1 MPAYSIAQ
9 KSLCPYLSP
18 TAHTMHALTFKHS
31 RLLINSLRLFIIALS
46 AIAISQTTAQTAEKS
61 RTWTSSEGKEIKG
74 SIVSFENDELTLK
87 TSRGNFKFPLSRLSK
102 EDQKYV
108 SEWKAKTTPSNLP
121 SPNDKNPNNGSIG
134 NFDNLK
140 LGEWPKS
147 VSAEFE
153 LDQIQVVKED
163 KSGEY
168 IYRSPH
174 FEFQSNVRLSK
185 SVVREFS
192 RIFEATYELTNAL
205 PVGLNAQPSSEGF
218 YLTRL
223 YELEEQYF
231 SNGGIPG
238 SLGMF
243 VFRGDKGMIHIPL
256 GNLGVKNTGT
266 RFIVDNSK
274 RSNTLTHEITHQ
286 VMMRW
291 LPLMPIWMGEGFA
304 EVTSSQIYS
313 KGRFRLTD
321 TGRAVKDAIT
331 RYRASQRDFSM
342 LNLKSLM
349 TMSDQSW
356 NSTASPRE
364 AGRNYASANLLLY
377 YFLRIDGD
385 GKGER
390 LVDYLKAVVAGTDK
404 QEASVEILLAGRSY
418 EQLQQE
424 VAEGW
429 RSEGLKLTFQ

>member
-1 MPAYSIAQ
+1 
-9 KSLCPYLSP
+9 
-18 TAHTMHALTFKHS
+18 MHPLTFKHS
-31 RLLINSLRLFIIALS
+31 PPVLISWRLFMITLATIS
-46 AIAISQTTAQTAEKS
+46 TIAICQPSAQTAEKS
-61 RTWTSSEGKEIKG
+61 RTWTSNEGKEIKG

-108 SEWKAKTTPSNLP
+108 NEWKSKTTPS
-121 SPNDKNPNNGSIG
+121 SPNGKSANSGKGSIG
-134 NFDNLK
+134 NFDDLK

-205 PVGLNAQPSSEGF
+205 PVGLNAQPSSEGY

-223 YELEEQYF
+223 YELKEQYF
-231 SNGGIPG
+231 SNGGMPG

-266 RFIVDNSK
+266 RFIVDTSK

-291 LPLMPIWMGEGFA
+291 LPLMPIWMAEGFA

-342 LNLKSLM
+342 LNIKSLM

-364 AGRNYASANLLLY
+364 AGRNYSSANLLLY